1 MEVIVGLT
9 AACVIVAI
17 LTTHF
22 CSYQAPKKR
31 TEVLSRVEARY
42 FEPTVY
48 QQQQIELLKA
58 EQVAEALRQKG
69 LIDEFED
76 TVSEFRQ

>member
-9 AACVIVAI
+9 AACVIVVI

-22 CSYQAPKKR
+22 CSYKAPKKQ

-48 QQQQIELLKA
+48 QQQQVELVEA
-58 EQVAEALRQKG
+58 ERVAEETLRKG
-69 LIDEFED
+69 NDGTEVIH
-76 TVSEFRQ
+76 SEFGQ